1 MIPFVGGG
9 FLLGSQIGMVSGI
22 WSGMRTINK
31 LPDQARLVNLVKEI
45 Q

>member
-9 FLLGSQIGMVSGI
+9 FLIGSQVGMVSGI
-22 WSGMRTINK
+22 MSGMKTINK
-31 LPDQARLVNLVKEI
+31 LPDQARLVNLVKDI